1 MKKLLSLLVVMLM
14 IISVFAVP
22 AFGVDGGEFS
32 TPLYAG
38 QDQPVGDVFVTN
50 DGTNIYVKYLL
61 NDDAKDEGWV
71 LRELHLAVESEIE
84 VIPNKG
90 GNPAPGQ
97 FEYKIYFD
105 YDDTTTEYKFAIP
118 ISDIGTEIR
127 SVCLAAHAVVEK
139 VTIDDSSV
147 ILYATEN
154 NHPVLNQT
162 LMDANIYSINIL
174 GDTNIVTSTP
184 TAIKSS
190 TDNFNGNAYDDISGR
205 FYFSDYAK
213 LGVSPSHLYFNY
225 LNGLQQDAG
234 MLGGAASG
242 GTIYEGDYYYIT
254 ERTDDLRKVE
264 FDTDG
269 TISSDTIIKHIFNN
283 NGTVLAFGDIDIRVE
298 SGKKV
303 IYGCGTKIPEY
314 DPVFFKMNIDGTGY
328 TQIKTGELYG
338 AGGAQISFG
347 SDGILYGVNARSP
360 YELFTINTVT
370 GVTTFI
376 KNLDKSFSDLAS
388 GPDLKFIII
397 DEETAWGYGTRFVE
411 SGSWGMYFTYNLM
424 EETDFIETVT
434 VNPNGVTVQSNNVLE
449 EGANYLLKASGAFT
463 YNSANAWADAEYYL
477 LNGKVVKGDTEGSR
491 DYVLD
496 VSINGLPVN
505 DNWGEYNSEHTYS
518 MEYTGT
524 GQKLDFFIYD
534 SVYSDNAG
542 FITVKIL
549 KVNY

>member
-38 QDQPVGDVFVTN
+38 QDQLVGDVFVTN
-50 DGTNIYVKYLL
+50 DGANIYVKYLL
-61 NDDAKDEGWV
+61 NDDAIDEGWV
-71 LRELHLAVESEIE
+71 LKELHLAVESELGA
-84 VIPNKG
+84 IPVNNS

-105 YDDTTTEYKFAIP
+105 YDDITTEYEFEIP
-118 ISDIGTEIR
+118 ISDIGTEIS
-127 SVCLAAHAVVEK
+127 SVCVAAHAVVEK

-162 LMDANIYSINIL
+162 LMDANIYSIEIT
-174 GDTNIVTSTP
+174 GDTNMVTSTP

-205 FYFSDYAK
+205 FYFSDYAT
-213 LGVSPSHLYFNY
+213 LGSSTSPLYFND
-225 LNGLQQDAG
+225 LNGLQQAAG
-234 MLGGAASG
+234 TLGGAASG
-242 GTIYEGDYYYIT
+242 GTIYEGDYYYIS

-269 TISSDTIIKHIFNN
+269 KISSDTIIKHIFNN
-283 NGTVLAFGDIDIRVE
+283 NGTVLAFGDIDIRLE
-298 SGKKV
+298 SGKEV
-303 IYGCGTKIPEY
+303 IYGCGTKIPGY

-347 SDGILYGVNARSP
+347 SDGILYGVNARP
-360 YELFTINTVT
+360 NYELFTINTST

-376 KNLDKSFSDLAS
+376 KNLGKSFSDLAS
-388 GPDLKFIII
+388 GPDLKFNT
-397 DEETAWGYGTRFVE
+397 DDETAWGNGTRFVE
-411 SGSWGMYFTYNLM
+411 SGSWGMYFTYDLM

-449 EGANYLLKASGAFT
+449 EGANYLLKASGTFT

-477 LNGKVVKGDTEGSR
+477 LNGTTVKGDTEGSR
-491 DYVLD
+491 PYVLD
-496 VSINGLPVN
+496 VSINGEPVN

-534 SVYSDNAG
+534 SVYTDNDG
-542 FITVKIL
+542 SITVEIR